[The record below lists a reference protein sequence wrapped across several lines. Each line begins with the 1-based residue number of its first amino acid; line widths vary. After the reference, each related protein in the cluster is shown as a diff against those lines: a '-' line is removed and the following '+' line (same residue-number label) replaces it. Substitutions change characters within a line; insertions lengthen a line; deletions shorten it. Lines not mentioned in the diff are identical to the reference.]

1 MRTIRIVEERAPYL
15 LLTRDDDSFAVAER
29 RAGKLYNLHSGR
41 RDPEPLTDRGA
52 EHAVGKNW
60 CREGE
65 ARRLF
70 ADLTAE
76 YRKLAE
82 TIW

>member
-1 MRTIRIVEERAPYL
+1 MRTIRIVEERASYL
-15 LLTRDDDSFAVAER
+15 LLARDDSFAVAER

-52 EHAVGKNW
+52 EHAVGTDW

-70 ADLTAE
+70 AELTAE